1 MTSRSDEASEAAGT
15 EPAASL
21 SAQQGFVAGYLLQD
35 ILRLREQG
43 HRASPAWIKRHGL
56 LVGLVGDNRKLA
68 LRLARRSRCLACA
81 VELPSGSTG
90 DHVIAL
96 AAGGPAGAEN
106 FLPLCGRCNASKGTS
121 DFLVWWRQKGRS
133 ALELGPDALCSY
145 IRLAFAHQR
154 RLGSLNDPAAA
165 ALAETIAELRDELL
179 DEEQDSMTRQRVSW
193 MTGRKW

>member
-1 MTSRSDEASEAAGT
+1 MGEAAGT
-15 EPAASL
+15 ESAASL

-43 HRASPAWIKRHGL
+43 HRASPAWIKRHGV

-106 FLPLCGRCNASKGTS
+106 YLPLCGRCNASKGGRRTS
-121 DFLVWWRQKGRS
+121 LPGGARRDARRSSSRPTRS
-133 ALELGPDALCSY
+133 ARTS
-145 IRLAFAHQR
+145 
-154 RLGSLNDPAAA
+154 GSLLRTSAGSAA
-165 ALAETIAELRDELL
+165 
-179 DEEQDSMTRQRVSW
+179 
-193 MTGRKW
+193 